1 MTPYQK
7 GSFGRQKHRID
18 PVGRARGE
26 RGAAGRGAGF
36 PEGFQIRIP
45 KVKMATR
52 RVSER
57 VRRTRSIVGMP
68 WPTSG
73 SADIF
78 EGVMASLLRR
88 KAGLVRGVS
97 MVNTGVWEIVRRRVG
112 RRDAWVSN

>member
-1 MTPYQK
+1 M
-7 GSFGRQKHRID
+7 
-18 PVGRARGE
+18 GRARGE
-26 RGAAGRGAGF
+26 RGAAGRGACV

-97 MVNTGVWEIVRRRVG
+97 MVDTGVWEIVQRRVSRHG
-112 RRDAWVSN
+112 EESSSYGV